1 MMIWSYT
8 NIPCLGLSTWCNRIS
23 WAVESSKTILD
34 RRSAP
39 SCMATRFS
47 GNPNSSSIND
57 LTTNN
62 YVSLYYKGVTLCLLL
77 LTVNLPEKL
86 TVTHLVQKYPTSRR
100 EKIESFGMW
109 CCIVEYFL
117 TFPRNIVPSCSG
129 SNSPKY
135 LSIEDEGTMFLKNA
149 VNSLPSGIASYPRRL
164 ESWAT
169 LLLSTSNIAEK
180 ITFKDRAYLLGWCAL
195 YNSFITE
202 EQNTEVTK

>member
-1 MMIWSYT
+1 MFKLHTQYVNIRDQRGIWLHLENTKTGVYTTILVPCLSRVAIEMMIWSYT

-47 GNPNSSSIND
+47 GNPISSSIND

-62 YVSLYYKGVTLCLLL
+62 YESLYYKGVTLCLLL

-100 EKIESFGMW
+100 EKNESFGMW
-109 CCIVEYFL
+109 CCVVGWVVPDVSTEYS
-117 TFPRNIVPSCSG
+117 TF
-129 SNSPKY
+129 
-135 LSIEDEGTMFLKNA
+135 MFRIK
-149 VNSLPSGIASYPRRL
+149 
-164 ESWAT
+164 ES
-169 LLLSTSNIAEK
+169 K
-180 ITFKDRAYLLGWCAL
+180 ILIPWRWRHHV
-195 YNSFITE
+195 S
-202 EQNTEVTK
+202 